1 MSGTADHRRH
11 GDDEDRPDPR
21 VTGLTPNFVGEVR
34 AALELAGTERVRV
47 LVTPLGYADLADLL
61 ESLDSRERAELV
73 RAIRDSFDPTVLT
86 ELDVTVCGWMWS
98 ISSAPPIWR
107 RP

>member
-1 MSGTADHRRH
+1 MADHLKD
-11 GDDEDRPDPR
+11 DDEDRPDPR
-21 VTGLTPNFVGEVR
+21 VTGLTPEFVGEAR
-34 AALELAGTERVRV
+34 AALGLDGSERARS

-86 ELDVTVCGWMWS
+86 ALDDSVRLDVV
-98 ISSAPPIWR
+98 
-107 RP
+107 